1 MGKPQSKPTQEEY
14 DACLAKVESI
24 VDQLDHCKA
33 SDRNQ
38 MESKQTNV
46 GIFSLGVEN
55 NSNGSSN
62 CSCGFW
68 GVLEVLAAIVIAV
81 LLGFIF
87 FQMLR

>member
-14 DACLAKVESI
+14 DERKAKVE
-24 VDQLDHCKA
+24 DFEKQLKQCNTSYH
-33 SDRNQ
+33 NQ

-55 NSNGSSN
+55 NSSSF
-62 CSCGFW
+62 SKFGCGFW
-68 GVLEVLAAIVIAV
+68 GVLKVLAVIAIVV

-87 FQMLR
+87 TGLV

>member
-1 MGKPQSKPTQEEY
+1 
-14 DACLAKVESI
+14 
-24 VDQLDHCKA
+24 
-33 SDRNQ
+33 

-62 CSCGFW
+62 CGCSFW
-68 GVLEVLAAIVIAV
+68 GVLEVLAAIAIAV

-87 FQMLR
+87 FRCVMAYIARRRMWKEEKEQRKEK